1 MATTLGSRTT
11 MPLSFT
17 YTSVLAVPRSMPMS
31 LERNGKYFAR
41 KPNIREIGRGGWG
54 SPVVAFTPETA
65 GADAVPAD
73 ATAVVANVTVTD
85 TTATSHL
92 TVSPAGD
99 PVPTVSDLNWTAG
112 KNVPNLVVATVGAD
126 GQIELTNFAGST
138 DVVVDVVGWFS

>member
-1 MATTLGSRTT
+1 
-11 MPLSFT
+11 
-17 YTSVLAVPRSMPMS
+17 V
-31 LERNGKYFAR
+31 
-41 KPNIREIGRGGWG
+41 
-54 SPVVAFTPETA
+54 A

-112 KNVPNLVVATVGAD
+112 KNVPNLVIATVGAG
-126 GQIELTNFAGST
+126 GQVDLTDFAGST
-138 DVVVDVVGWFS
+138 DVIVDVVGWFVTPV